1 MDELD
6 VSDFKYGG
14 VNLTGTADSAPGIAD
29 SAAGTAN
36 SAPPLQTPPL
46 HCKLLPATV
55 DSAAALLHDGL
66 LHYGGVNLT
75 GTADCAPGTVCT
87 TDSSTRQ
94 PDRVQ
99 HHQHVVGEVP
109 RGAARLDET
118 QSQLLAGRASP
129 AHGRPTSTHLHAVH
143 GQINNNLGC

>member
-14 VNLTGTADSAPGIAD
+14 VNLTGTADSAPG
-29 SAAGTAN
+29 TA
-36 SAPPLQTPPL
+36 
-46 HCKLLPATV
+46 
-55 DSAAALLHDGL
+55 
-66 LHYGGVNLT
+66 
-75 GTADCAPGTVCT
+75 CT
-87 TDSSTRQ
+87 TDSSMRQ

-129 AHGRPTSTHLHAVH
+129 AHGRPTSTHLLSLH

>member
-14 VNLTGTADSAPGIAD
+14 VNLTGTADSAPA
-29 SAAGTAN
+29 
-36 SAPPLQTPPL
+36 LQTPPL

-75 GTADCAPGTVCT
+75 GTADSAPRQRLHDGLV
-87 TDSSTRQ
+87 DAST
-94 PDRVQ
+94 
-99 HHQHVVGEVP
+99 
-109 RGAARLDET
+109 
-118 QSQLLAGRASP
+118 
-129 AHGRPTSTHLHAVH
+129 
-143 GQINNNLGC
+143 